1 MHNFTELVD
10 RCTAFSLGALNEA
23 QQKTIDALQDSA
35 LTTLVKALQMVQLQ
49 KVITAVGMFSIFEA
63 MLQDGLNCDDGFR
76 EATNILDQQGD
87 VPLKECFGDLLL
99 ATNVLKHGRG
109 RSYEA
114 LVSKASLLPFRIKLP
129 GEELF
134 YEGDVSEVSTLIQVD
149 DAFVVHCAKVIHEV
163 SAAMRNAGYPF

>member
-1 MHNFTELVD
+1 
-10 RCTAFSLGALNEA
+10 
-23 QQKTIDALQDSA
+23 
-35 LTTLVKALQMVQLQ
+35 MVQLQ

-114 LVSKASLLPFRIKLP
+114 LVAKAPLLRFRIKLP

-163 SAAMRNAGYPF
+163 SAAMRNAGHPF